1 MVISAKFESRCGRC
15 SGLITLG
22 TKVEWSRG
30 RPAAHIVCPR
40 QTQTSVPAGAI
51 MDPNRAAVIRALAA
65 SRGETVQPT
74 QPSVEDR
81 ARAAVDAAVRTEEL
95 KNSTDLLCAIVNGDA
110 EGDAA
115 VAQAAL
121 DIIEVRLS
129 DEYDAIRRSQVRGS
143 GPDNVEAAARLEA
156 LKSVPKGIY
165 RVSFNGT
172 EKTYGVD
179 YVNVQ
184 LVPNEK
190 KGTVKV
196 GEWQGVGV
204 GFISAGGTL
213 NYWRQSQWSEA
224 TDPSNPR
231 VQAVVAA
238 LNIILN
244 TADPTEYAKAY
255 ARESQTCWRC
265 GADLVD
271 ALSCERLMGPDC
283 YRMQYGKGK

>member
-15 SGLITLG
+15 SGLINLG
-22 TKVEWSRG
+22 SKVEWSRG
-30 RPAAHIVCPR
+30 RAAVHVVCPR
-40 QTQTSVPAGAI
+40 PVDST
-51 MDPNRAAVIRALAA
+51 DPNRAAVIRALAA
-65 SRGETVQPT
+65 SRGESATATIAAATLTPEGARIASARRREIL
-74 QPSVEDR
+74 PRERWDEFDFEAEADEADR
-81 ARAAVDAAVRTEEL
+81 
-95 KNSTDLLCAIVNGDA
+95 LLN
-110 EGDAA
+110 
-115 VAQAAL
+115 
-121 DIIEVRLS
+121 
-129 DEYDAIRRSQVRGS
+129 EYDAMRRREVRGS

-179 YVNVQ
+179 YINVQ

-238 LNIILN
+238 LDIILN

-283 YRMQYGKGK
+283 YRMQYGKGA